1 MLTYA
6 LVSTRSLGAHQTK
19 NAPLL
24 QGRLLERS
32 KLSSSQIEFC
42 NFSSSAK
49 LEGELPRQQEVLF
62 PQFPAR
68 GEVHTKVP
76 ISLSGL
82 WGVVHLPND
91 QGSIA
96 ALKWRRRRG
105 SQPTSSNDKHLI
117 GAVKAAGRGRGGEG
131 CGGVR
136 AAQARVWKVC
146 VSKCPPPCSNDQH
159 SIGAVK
165 CLEEV

>member
-1 MLTYA
+1 MSEIQVVFFHKICKTFHRMQIFKG
-6 LVSTRSLGAHQTK
+6 VVFFH
-19 NAPLL
+19 
-24 QGRLLERS
+24 
-32 KLSSSQIEFC
+32 KLSFATFHQVQTSRGTAAGNKKSY
-42 NFSSSAK
+42 
-49 LEGELPRQQEVLF
+49 
-62 PQFPAR
+62 FPAR

-117 GAVKAAGRGRGGEG
+117 GAVKAAGRGRGGVG

-136 AAQARVWKVC
+136 AAQAGVWKVC
-146 VSKCPPPCSNDQH
+146 VPKCPPPCSNDQH

-165 CLEEV
+165 CLEEKV